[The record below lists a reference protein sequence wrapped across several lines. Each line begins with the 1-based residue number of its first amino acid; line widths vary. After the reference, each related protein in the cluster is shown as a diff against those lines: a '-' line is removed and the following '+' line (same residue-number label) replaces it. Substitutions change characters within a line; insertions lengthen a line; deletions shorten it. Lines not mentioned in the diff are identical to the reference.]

1 MNILRS
7 TLFFIFQTFYT
18 IFFGTLAGVIYIL
31 PFKWRWKV
39 IIQWPRGMVWAAK
52 HILGIRYEVKGA
64 EHIPEHAAIYLSKH
78 QSAWETLFI
87 PVYLKQSSTFVYK
100 KELNYVPFFGWGLAS
115 LRQIS
120 IDRNAGKDAMVQ
132 VIEIGSKYL
141 KENRNVILFPEGTR
155 VAVGQKGRY
164 KQGGA
169 RLAVHTGSAV
179 IPIAH
184 NAGLCWPRQA
194 YIKKP
199 GLVTVWFGP
208 PIESAGKTPEELNK
222 EVEFWIE
229 SKVHELNPDIHPAPE
244 GYQGAAQAST
254 HAKDASAPNNVINK
268 TSTDDKSLVATTIS
282 STNAATA
289 NTNDATDTTDNTV
302 HADISSEQTGQ

>member
-1 MNILRS
+1 
-7 TLFFIFQTFYT
+7 
-18 IFFGTLAGVIYIL
+18 
-31 PFKWRWKV
+31 
-39 IIQWPRGMVWAAK
+39 
-52 HILGIRYEVKGA
+52 
-64 EHIPEHAAIYLSKH
+64 
-78 QSAWETLFI
+78 
-87 PVYLKQSSTFVYK
+87 
-100 KELNYVPFFGWGLAS
+100 
-115 LRQIS
+115 
-120 IDRNAGKDAMVQ
+120 MVQ

-141 KENRNVILFPEGTR
+141 KENRNVIMFPEGTR

-244 GYQGAAQAST
+244 GYQGAAQVST